1 MFVSWEVSLIKD
13 RIKEVRK
20 SVGLTQLEFADRL
33 HMKRNSIANYEIGRN
48 EPIDAVV
55 ALICREFG
63 VNELWLR
70 HGVGEMFQTKT
81 REEEF
86 DALISQLWRDDPG
99 SESFKSR
106 FIAAALRIGPDGW
119 AAVEK
124 FCRELVAENEK
135 EEQEP

>member
-1 MFVSWEVSLIKD
+1 MKD
-13 RIKEVRK
+13 RIKDLRKALNMNQTDFGVRL
-20 SVGLTQLEFADRL
+20 GLKQSTVTG
-33 HMKRNSIANYEIGRN
+33 YETGIRT
-48 EPIDAVV
+48 PSDAVITS
-55 ALICREFG
+55 ICREFN

-70 HGVGEMFQTKT
+70 QGVGEMFQAKT

>member
-1 MFVSWEVSLIKD
+1 MTINERIALVVSSCCKTKSEFAS
-13 RIKEVRK
+13 RIKV
-20 SVGLTQLEFADRL
+20 SGAFVTQLCSGSSNPSDRT
-33 HMKRNSIANYEIGRN
+33 IT
-48 EPIDAVV
+48 D
-55 ALICREFG
+55 ICREFN

-70 HGVGEMFQTKT
+70 QGVGEMFQARS
-81 REEEF
+81 REEEL
-86 DALISQLWRDDPG
+86 DALITQLWRDDPS

>member
-1 MFVSWEVSLIKD
+1 
-13 RIKEVRK
+13 
-20 SVGLTQLEFADRL
+20 
-33 HMKRNSIANYEIGRN
+33 MKRNSIANYEIGRN
-48 EPIDAVV
+48 EPIDAVI

-63 VNELWLR
+63 VDELWLR
-70 HGVGEMFQTKT
+70 TGSGEMFQARS
-81 REEEF
+81 REDEL
-86 DALISQLWRDDPG
+86 DALITQLWRDDP
-99 SESFKSR
+99 SSDSFKSR

>member
-1 MFVSWEVSLIKD
+1 MKD
-13 RIKEVRK
+13 RIKDLRK
-20 SVGLTQLEFADRL
+20 SLNLNQTEFGSRIGVKQGSVAG
-33 HMKRNSIANYEIGRN
+33 YESGSRV
-48 EPIDAVV
+48 PIDAVITS
-55 ALICREFG
+55 ICREFN

-70 HGVGEMFQTKT
+70 QGVGEMFQTKT

-99 SESFKSR
+99 SDSFKSR

>member
-1 MFVSWEVSLIKD
+1 MTINE
-13 RIKEVRK
+13 RIALVISKCCKTK
-20 SVGLTQLEFADRL
+20 SEFASKLNVSGPYISQICTGVREPGDRTI
-33 HMKRNSIANYEIGRN
+33 R
-48 EPIDAVV
+48 D
-55 ALICREFG
+55 ICRVFG

-70 HGVGEMFQTKT
+70 QGVGEMFQARS